1 MPELESMLLAMRAGI
16 SRASG
21 KVPDMPV
28 REVILTRMLMVG
40 GDLITARLT
49 AVLRPHG
56 LSESDFRTLVVLFS
70 SEQGAAYPSELCQ
83 FATQKPT
90 NMTRI
95 ADGLVAKGLA
105 SRSHS
110 KADRRRILIRISPGG
125 RRFVKK
131 LLPEL
136 FPRVRRL
143 FEVLS
148 EQEKKQLD
156 KILDK
161 LLSHVDRID
170 ASTKDPG

>member
-1 MPELESMLLAMRAGI
+1 MLLALRAGI
-16 SRASG
+16 SRVSD

-28 REVILTRMLMVG
+28 REVVLTRMLMLG
-40 GDLITARLT
+40 GDLITGRLSG
-49 AVLRPHG
+49 VLRPHG

-70 SEQGAAYPSELCQ
+70 SEQGAAHPSELCQ

-110 KADRRRILIRISPGG
+110 EADRRRILIRISPAG
-125 RRFVKK
+125 RRFVNK
-131 LLPEL
+131 LLPQL

-161 LLSHVDRID
+161 LLHHVGQLDD
-170 ASTKDPG
+170 SSKGAE